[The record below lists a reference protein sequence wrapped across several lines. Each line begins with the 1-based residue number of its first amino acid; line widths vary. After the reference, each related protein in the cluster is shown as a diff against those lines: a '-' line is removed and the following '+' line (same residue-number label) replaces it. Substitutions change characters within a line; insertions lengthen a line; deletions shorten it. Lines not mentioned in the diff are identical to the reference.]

1 MTKNNKNLKERPPV
15 VVILGHIDSGKTTLL
30 DQIRKTQVVLK
41 ESGGITQHIGAY
53 QITKEDKKITF
64 IDTPGHEAFSQMRSR
79 GAKTADIA
87 ILVVDS
93 CKGVEKQTKEVIV
106 DIKECKV
113 PLIVA
118 INKVDRPETDP
129 ENVKRQLQQEGIITE
144 SLGGEIPSI
153 KISAKTGKG
162 VDELLE
168 IILLVAEMEKF
179 KADISEPASGVIIES
194 YVDEKRGPTAT
205 IILNQGILK
214 VGDVVAT
221 CSALGKIKILEDFN
235 GKMMNKALPS
245 DPAIILGLENVPKV
259 GERLSVFSTI
269 EEARLFI
276 QSSEKEECEKKVFE
290 LKPGQKV
297 LNLILKTDVVGSL
310 EAIEKILARLPQEKI
325 VLKILKSEVGNINE
339 SDVKLA
345 KNFRSLIL
353 GFRTS
358 INPAAKI
365 LLQKKENKVLATTF
379 EIIYDLVESVR
390 KFMAGML
397 KSEIVRIDLG
407 KIKVLVT
414 FWSKKNRQIVGGR
427 IFEGRVEKNS
437 KIEACRDDEPFDE
450 GKMISLQR
458 NKKDIEKALKGD
470 EVGILYEGSK
480 KIEKGDILIIFKKE
494 KQKVEL

>member
-53 QITKEDKKITF
+53 QVTKEDKKITF

-93 CKGVEKQTKEVIV
+93 CKGVEKQTKEVIG
-106 DIKECKV
+106 DIKEAKI

-118 INKVDRPETDP
+118 INKTDRPETDP

-144 SLGGEIPSI
+144 SLGGEVPSI

-162 VDELLE
+162 IDELLE

-179 KADISEPASGVIIES
+179 ETDISKPATGVIIES
-194 YVDEKRGPTAT
+194 YIDEKRGPTAT

-214 VGDVVAT
+214 VGDIVAT
-221 CSALGKIKILEDFN
+221 CSVLGKIKILEDFN
-235 GKMMNKALPS
+235 GKTMAEALPS
-245 DPAIILGLENVPKV
+245 DPAVILGLEAVPRV
-259 GERLSVFSTI
+259 GEKVSVFSTT

-276 QSSEKEECEKKVFE
+276 QSSEKEECKKKTFE

-310 EAIEKILARLPQEKI
+310 EAIEKVLSKLPQEKI
-325 VLKILKSEVGNINE
+325 VLKVLKSEVGNINE

-345 KNFRSLIL
+345 KNFQSLIL

-358 INPAAKI
+358 INPTAKN

-397 KSEIVRIDLG
+397 KSEIIRTDLG

-414 FWSKKNRQIVGGR
+414 FWSKKNRQIIGGR

-437 KIEACRDDEPFDE
+437 MIEASRDDESFDV

-458 NKKDIEKALKGD
+458 NKKDIERALKGD

-480 KIEKGDILIIFKKE
+480 KIEKGDILTIFKKE
-494 KQKVEL
+494 RKKVEL